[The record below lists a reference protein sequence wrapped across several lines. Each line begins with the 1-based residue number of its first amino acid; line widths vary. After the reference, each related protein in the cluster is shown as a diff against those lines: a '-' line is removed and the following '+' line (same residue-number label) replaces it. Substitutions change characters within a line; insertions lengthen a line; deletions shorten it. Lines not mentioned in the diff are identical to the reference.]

1 MEVIDAANEELL
13 VFVVDTS
20 EFILPA
26 NEEDVVVNVLS
37 TVVIVDDSDALALFI
52 LLDNVSNL
60 NAAEELL
67 FTTVP

>member
-1 MEVIDAANEELL
+1 VEVIDAANEELL
-13 VFVVDTS
+13 VLAVDTS

-37 TVVIVDDSDALALFI
+37 TVVIVDDNDALVLFI

>member
-13 VFVVDTS
+13 VLVVDTS